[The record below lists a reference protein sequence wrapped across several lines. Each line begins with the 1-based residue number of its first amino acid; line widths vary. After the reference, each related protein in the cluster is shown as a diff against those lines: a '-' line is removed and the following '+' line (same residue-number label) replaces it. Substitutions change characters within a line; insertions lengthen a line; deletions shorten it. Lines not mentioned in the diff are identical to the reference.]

1 MMFRFLFGLTS
12 YGTPQVFQRRF
23 NGSVDFYKGWSEY
36 KTGFGEASGEFWLG
50 NDHIHSLTST
60 GSFVLRIDM
69 EAHDGETRFA
79 EYVGFSIDDESTNY
93 ALRLVAYIDSS
104 TAGECTH

>member
-1 MMFRFLFGLTS
+1 MKFRFLFGLTS
-12 YGTPQVFQRRF
+12 CGAPQVFQRRF
-23 NGSVDFYKGWSEY
+23 DGSVDFYRGWSEY

-60 GSFVLRIDM
+60 GSSVLRIDM
-69 EAHDGETRFA
+69 EAHDGDTRFA
-79 EYVGFSIDDESTNY
+79 EYSGFSIDDESSNY
-93 ALRLVAYIDSS
+93 ALRLVAYIYSS